1 MFDVIVRGGQV
12 VTPQGVGQWDVA
24 IQGEKIVSVGL
35 PDARAEAGRIIDA
48 GGKIVVPGGIEP
60 HAHLASLI
68 GMRPEG
74 RLFTLGPEEDT
85 VGMAFGGT
93 TTHIDF
99 CFVHPATDI
108 PTALGRRA
116 ERWKG
121 RAYVDYSFHLAL
133 GGALPL
139 KIFDQIGDAI
149 ARASRPSRSS
159 LRRFCRRIPSARRFG
174 STTAA
179 WSSRWK
185 RSRAA
190 AA

>member
-1 MFDVIVRGGQV
+1 MFDLIVRGGQV
-12 VTPQGVGQWDVA
+12 VTPQGVGNWDVA
-24 IQGEKIVSVGL
+24 IAGEKIVAVGL
-35 PDARAEAGRIIDA
+35 PDPHASAGRVIDA
-48 GGKIVVPGGIEP
+48 AGKIVVPGGVEP

-108 PTALGRRA
+108 PTALGRRL

-121 RAYVDYSFHLAL
+121 KSFVDYSFHLAL

-139 KIFDQIGDAI
+139 RICDHIADAI
-149 ARASRPSRSS
+149 RAGGQSS
-159 LRRFCRRIPSARRFG
+159 KLVTVQIL
-174 STTAA
+174 
-179 WSSRWK
+179 
-185 RSRAA
+185 
-190 AA
+190 